1 MEFGV
6 AEDAILLAES
16 EVASVD
22 AALQAARPTDLVLV
36 FCDNITRSWKQIIY
50 FRPKEAP
57 QPVSPE
63 RLVAAAGFDVPEG
76 YRLLSDERGVRI
88 VPVG

>member
-1 MEFGV
+1 
-6 AEDAILLAES
+6 
-16 EVASVD
+16 VD